1 MCTNPYKQRNQGYQ
15 NDILPGYTGNIDL
28 TKRPQV
34 PDGKGNVMTV
44 RTISIGEDGKEVLI
58 PTISQDGKLMSDR
71 EAVDYYRKTGQH
83 FGKFKSIE
91 DANDFAQK
99 LHLQQEEMYVKNKR
113 K

>member
-1 MCTNPYKQRNQGYQ
+1 MCVNPYKQKAQGYQ

-28 TKRPQV
+28 TNRPQV
-34 PDGKGNVMTV
+34 PDENGNIMTV
-44 RTISIGEDGKEVLI
+44 KTISIGEDGKEVLI
-58 PTISQDGKLMSDR
+58 PTISQEGKVMSDR

-83 FGKFKSIE
+83 FGKFNSIAE
-91 DANDFAQK
+91 ANKFAQK